1 MQAHEKL
8 PEVGTKLSSAAAQGE
23 SFRIGTSWDHP
34 RIAWR
39 LGHVQFPCLLNILVF
54 GSRIAKTSQLWHDS
68 LTHGKQTWREM
79 AMKNFEKLTWF
90 PDQKPFAN
98 LRNIFPH
105 EAYTVIS
112 TSIVINKFYYHI
124 QNLWKK
130 TKTCISKWTCR
141 GQWVYKQTLCVQ
153 IDSLFI
159 QGISMPNLPQRKM
172 VSNQNATAK
181 LIWYR

>member
-39 LGHVQFPCLLNILVF
+39 LGHVQFPFLLNILVF

-79 AMKNFEKLTWF
+79 AMKNFENLHDFLIINLCEPEKHLSPRVIYCDIHVHSHQQVLLPHT
-90 PDQKPFAN
+90 KP
-98 LRNIFPH
+98 
-105 EAYTVIS
+105 V
-112 TSIVINKFYYHI
+112 
-124 QNLWKK
+124 KK
-130 TKTCISKWTCR
+130 PKTCISKWTCR